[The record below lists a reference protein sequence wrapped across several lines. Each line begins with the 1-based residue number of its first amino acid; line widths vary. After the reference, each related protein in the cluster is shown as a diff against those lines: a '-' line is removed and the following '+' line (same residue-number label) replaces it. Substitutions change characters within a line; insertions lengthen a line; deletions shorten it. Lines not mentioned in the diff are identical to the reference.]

1 MGSKGGGKG
10 GGSYGIF
17 FFFFSVSCKFKNVS
31 DHFEWAFSGVYGAN
45 SKKKHRKMGE
55 ELTEL
60 ISW

>member
-10 GGSYGIF
+10 GGSCGIF
-17 FFFFSVSCKFKNVS
+17 FFFFSCKFKNVS
-31 DHFEWAFSGVYGAN
+31 DHFEWAFSGVYGPN
-45 SKKKHRKMGE
+45 SNKKCRKIGE

>member
-17 FFFFSVSCKFKNVS
+17 FFFPVSCKFKNVS

-45 SKKKHRKMGE
+45 SNKKHHKMGE

>member
-1 MGSKGGGKG
+1 MGLKGGGKG
-10 GGSYGIF
+10 GRICGI
-17 FFFFSVSCKFKNVS
+17 FFSVSCKFKNVG